1 MIFMKNPKPLSRDEN
16 NNNNKVKMDGRQSRL
31 KDDKSADE
39 ELLLNEKAD

>member
-1 MIFMKNPKPLSRDEN
+1 MIFMKNPKPLSRDE